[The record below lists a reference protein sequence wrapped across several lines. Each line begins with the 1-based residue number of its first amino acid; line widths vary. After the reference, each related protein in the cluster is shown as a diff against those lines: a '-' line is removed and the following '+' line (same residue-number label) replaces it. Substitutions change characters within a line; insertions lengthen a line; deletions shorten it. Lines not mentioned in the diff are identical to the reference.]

1 MKIVNRPQAI
11 SLTKNEPFTT
21 LVEQGKVQVIVLD
34 GINNTAH
41 YIEAPEHGHTI
52 IETIKGSFDRVRF
65 DFSYKTKR

>member
-1 MKIVNRPQAI
+1 MNRPQAI

-52 IETIKGSFDRVRF
+52 IETIKGSFDRVRY
-65 DFSYKTKR
+65 DFSHKIKK